1 MKHRT
6 DLISHPANRIY
17 HTLVTQIYSRANIGI
32 IGTVVNASILVFILW
47 EHIAHWTL
55 IAWFSMIMLVSLIR
69 FILIIKFQRTA
80 DRIKEIRLWG
90 QLLIIDLSL
99 SGVLWGSTAI
109 VLFHE

>member
-17 HTLVTQIYSRANIGI
+17 HTLVTQIYSRVNIGI
-32 IGTVVNASILVFILW
+32 IGTVINASILVFILW

-55 IAWFSMIMLVSLIR
+55 IAWFSMSMLVSLIR

-90 QLLIIDLSL
+90 QLLIIGLGL
-99 SGVLWGSTAI
+99 SGVLWGSTAV